1 MADASL
7 RRMLHRANRAN
18 RANRLCCF
26 ALRGGWGLVEAAA
39 VGADL
44 LATVG
49 LDVDVGDYGAEFL
62 GEGSLGFG
70 GDVVRLDY
78 GVGGIDLDVEVDDV
92 DVAVFAGAEV
102 VVCLHAIDSGDD
114 SPDFFVNV
122 LGQRDFEELFHSWDS
137 EAECHYEDKH
147 RDECGGEGVE
157 DAPLSSEENRSGDA
171 DKRRDTRECVAAVVP
186 CVGDN
191 RHALDVV
198 AHALGVAEEPF
209 LGENRDKRHS
219 ESDIAGCG
227 KQRAAQ
233 RSRDFGDGVGE
244 EHQRDNRKSNSDEH
258 RGKSLE
264 FAVSVA
270 VVFVDALGG
279 DADKYDHDDIGDEIA
294 ERVDTIGNHSAR
306 PADDA
311 GDDFE

>member
-1 MADASL
+1 MELTIINKIGGFWVFFAASALRAVHGACLLL

-26 ALRGGWGLVEAAA
+26 ALGGGWGLVEAAA

-122 LGQRDFEELFHSWDS
+122 LG
-137 EAECHYEDKH
+137 
-147 RDECGGEGVE
+147 
-157 DAPLSSEENRSGDA
+157 
-171 DKRRDTRECVAAVVP
+171 
-186 CVGDN
+186 
-191 RHALDVV
+191 
-198 AHALGVAEEPF
+198 
-209 LGENRDKRHS
+209 
-219 ESDIAGCG
+219 
-227 KQRAAQ
+227 
-233 RSRDFGDGVGE
+233 
-244 EHQRDNRKSNSDEH
+244 
-258 RGKSLE
+258 
-264 FAVSVA
+264 
-270 VVFVDALGG
+270 
-279 DADKYDHDDIGDEIA
+279 
-294 ERVDTIGNHSAR
+294 
-306 PADDA
+306 
-311 GDDFE
+311 